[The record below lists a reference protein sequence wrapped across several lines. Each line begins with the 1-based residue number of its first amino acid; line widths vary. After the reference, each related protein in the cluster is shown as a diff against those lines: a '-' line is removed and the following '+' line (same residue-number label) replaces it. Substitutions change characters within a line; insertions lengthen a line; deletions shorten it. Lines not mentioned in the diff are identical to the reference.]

1 MSDYLKYKLIEMGII
16 FVLGVIYSWVSSV
29 RRGRE
34 AARRRREGL
43 DY

>member
-1 MSDYLKYKLIEMGII
+1 MSDYIKYKLIG
-16 FVLGVIYSWVSSV
+16 FGLTCLAAFIYGWVSAV

-34 AARRRREGL
+34 AARRRRAGE

>member
-1 MSDYLKYKLIEMGII
+1 MTDYLKYKLIK
-16 FVLGVIYSWVSSV
+16 LGLFCVAAFFYGWISAV

-34 AARRRREGL
+34 AARRRRAGE

>member
-1 MSDYLKYKLIEMGII
+1 MTDFIKYKLIKLAIVG
-16 FVLGVIYSWVSSV
+16 VLAFFYGWISSV

-34 AARRRREGL
+34 AARRRRAGE